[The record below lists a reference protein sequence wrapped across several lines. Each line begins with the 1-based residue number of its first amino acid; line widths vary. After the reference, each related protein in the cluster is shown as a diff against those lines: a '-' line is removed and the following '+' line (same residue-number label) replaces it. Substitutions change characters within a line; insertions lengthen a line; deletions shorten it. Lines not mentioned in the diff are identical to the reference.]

1 MTVFQK
7 NQKLNIES
15 ADGIWLDYKDHHW
28 IFFLKDRVWDKEE
41 LQRVNKSD
49 IHISFMQKGI
59 VDAFLLEIYDC
70 LETSDIPFCIKDGD
84 DTLLASLKDAQD
96 YTFEV
101 VILDEANVV
110 LASREVLLPH
120 QDSVILKQRLLK
132 RLSEDFDGDAFD
144 KAYASLVNKFEPYEL
159 EQFTVFTNEKQR

>member
-49 IHISFMQKGI
+49 IHISFIQKGI
-59 VDAFLLEIYDC
+59 VDAFCLRSMTAWKQVISHSALKMEMIHCLL
-70 LETSDIPFCIKDGD
+70 L
-84 DTLLASLKDAQD
+84 
-96 YTFEV
+96 
-101 VILDEANVV
+101 
-110 LASREVLLPH
+110 
-120 QDSVILKQRLLK
+120 
-132 RLSEDFDGDAFD
+132 
-144 KAYASLVNKFEPYEL
+144 
-159 EQFTVFTNEKQR
+159 

>member
-49 IHISFMQKGI
+49 IHISFIQKGI

-96 YTFEV
+96 YIFEV

-144 KAYASLVNKFEPYEL
+144 KAYASLVNKF
-159 EQFTVFTNEKQR
+159 

>member
-49 IHISFMQKGI
+49 IHISFIQKGI
-59 VDAFLLEIYDC
+59 VLL
-70 LETSDIPFCIKDGD
+70 
-84 DTLLASLKDAQD
+84 
-96 YTFEV
+96 
-101 VILDEANVV
+101 
-110 LASREVLLPH
+110 
-120 QDSVILKQRLLK
+120 
-132 RLSEDFDGDAFD
+132 
-144 KAYASLVNKFEPYEL
+144 
-159 EQFTVFTNEKQR
+159 